1 MKKFHKNLLEGYV
14 FDTFDT
20 AFVSIASGIIC
31 AIVVMLSLI
40 CLVNT
45 QDISAQNPGVFYF
58 RTIGMTWIYGVT
70 FASSLIAIIN
80 MFILIDRYDA
90 WVYLYRDKQRI
101 EKVQTDCRAAYE
113 WEAIKDG
120 TAAEIK
126 MKATYWMFV
135 VLSFAIIPISIL
147 MLVIYMFIGIY
158 KLIANGIDSIARKTI
173 YKPKSPER
181 DMIQK
186 FNNLLDD

>member
-1 MKKFHKNLLEGYV
+1 M
-14 FDTFDT
+14 
-20 AFVSIASGIIC
+20 
-31 AIVVMLSLI
+31 
-40 CLVNT
+40 
-45 QDISAQNPGVFYF
+45 
-58 RTIGMTWIYGVT
+58 
-70 FASSLIAIIN
+70 
-80 MFILIDRYDA
+80 
-90 WVYLYRDKQRI
+90 
-101 EKVQTDCRAAYE
+101 
-113 WEAIKDG
+113 EAIKDG

-135 VLSFAIIPISIL
+135 ILSFAIIPISVL

>member
-31 AIVVMLSLI
+31 AIVFMLSLI

-45 QDISAQNPGVFYF
+45 QNISAENPGVFYF

-101 EKVQTDCRAAYE
+101 EKVQTDYRANYE
-113 WEAIKDG
+113 REAIKDG

-135 VLSFAIIPISIL
+135 ILSFAIIPISVL

-158 KLIANGIDSIARKTI
+158 KLIASGIDSIARKTI

>member
-31 AIVVMLSLI
+31 AIVFMLSLI

-70 FASSLIAIIN
+70 FVSSLIAIIN

-90 WVYLYRDKQRI
+90 WVYLYKDKQRI
-101 EKVQTDCRAAYE
+101 EKVQTDCRADYE

-135 VLSFAIIPISIL
+135 VLSFAIIPISVL

-158 KLIANGIDSIARKTI
+158 KLIASGIDSIARKTI

>member
-1 MKKFHKNLLEGYV
+1 
-14 FDTFDT
+14 
-20 AFVSIASGIIC
+20 
-31 AIVVMLSLI
+31 
-40 CLVNT
+40 
-45 QDISAQNPGVFYF
+45 
-58 RTIGMTWIYGVT
+58 
-70 FASSLIAIIN
+70 

-90 WVYLYRDKQRI
+90 WVYLYKDKRRI
-101 EKVQTDCRAAYE
+101 EKVQTDCRADYE

-135 VLSFAIIPISIL
+135 VLSFAIIPISVL

-158 KLIANGIDSIARKTI
+158 KLIASGIDSIARKTI

>member
-113 WEAIKDG
+113 W
-120 TAAEIK
+120 
-126 MKATYWMFV
+126 
-135 VLSFAIIPISIL
+135 
-147 MLVIYMFIGIY
+147 
-158 KLIANGIDSIARKTI
+158 KLLKTELPL
-173 YKPKSPER
+173 KLK
-181 DMIQK
+181 
-186 FNNLLDD
+186 

>member
-20 AFVSIASGIIC
+20 AFVSIVSGIIC

-45 QDISAQNPGVFYF
+45 QNISAENPGVFYF

-135 VLSFAIIPISIL
+135 VLSFAIIPISVL

-181 DMIQK
+181 GMIQK
-186 FNNLLDD
+186 FNDLLDN

>member
-14 FDTFDT
+14 FETFDT

-135 VLSFAIIPISIL
+135 ILSFAIIPISVL

-158 KLIANGIDSIARKTI
+158 KLIASGIDSIARKTI

>member
-31 AIVVMLSLI
+31 AIVFMLSLI

-45 QDISAQNPGVFYF
+45 QNISAENPGVFYF

-70 FASSLIAIIN
+70 FVSSLIAIIN

-90 WVYLYRDKQRI
+90 WVYLYKDKQRI
-101 EKVQTDCRAAYE
+101 EKVQTDCRADYE

-135 VLSFAIIPISIL
+135 VLSFAIIPISVL

-158 KLIANGIDSIARKTI
+158 KLIASGIDSIARKTI

>member
-31 AIVVMLSLI
+31 AIVFMLSLI

-70 FASSLIAIIN
+70 FVSSLIAIIN

-90 WVYLYRDKQRI
+90 WVYLYKDKQRI
-101 EKVQTDCRAAYE
+101 EKVQTDCRADYE

-135 VLSFAIIPISIL
+135 VLSFAIIPISVL

-158 KLIANGIDSIARKTI
+158 KLIASCIDSIARKTI